1 MARFFKKTEVTRRSF
16 FGDLLSGAAGVW
28 VTLTGGAMLSS
39 GCSTPTKYGGPPVPA
54 SPSTQP
60 ISAPKPPSVHAQ
72 AEYGVR
78 HRPAPSPTGQHGQGL
93 ATPKPKPEPPPK
105 KPIPDPHPE
114 PRPKYGIARPKYGIR
129 RPPKLPKPKKPPK
142 RES

>member
-1 MARFFKKTEVTRRSF
+1 MARFSKKTEVTRRSF

-60 ISAPKPPSVHAQ
+60 ISAPKPPPVHAQ

-78 HRPAPSPTGQHGQGL
+78 HRPSAAKTGSGAQGL
-93 ATPKPKPEPPPK
+93 ATEPKPEPKPKPGPPA
-105 KPIPDPHPE
+105 
-114 PRPKYGIARPKYGIR
+114 RPKYGVARPKYGIR
-129 RPPKLPKPKKPPK
+129 RPPPLPKPKEPPK